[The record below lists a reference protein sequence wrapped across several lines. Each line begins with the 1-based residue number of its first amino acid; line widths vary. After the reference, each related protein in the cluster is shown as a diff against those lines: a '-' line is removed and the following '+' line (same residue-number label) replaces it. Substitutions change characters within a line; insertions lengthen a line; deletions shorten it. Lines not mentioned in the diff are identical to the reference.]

1 MIDKK
6 DETNLQRI
14 NLDKQEEYK
23 FFVLNMMKSYEP
35 IGLKTKCIK
44 AVINNLSLK
53 NVLET
58 IEVAC
63 AIKTE
68 TIFHKCLELIIR

>member
-6 DETNLQRI
+6 DEVNLQRI
-14 NLDKQEEYK
+14 NLDKHDEYR
-23 FFVLNMMKSYEP
+23 FFDLNMLKSYEP

-44 AVINNLSLK
+44 SVINNLSLN

-68 TIFHKCLELIIR
+68 RIFHKCLELIIR